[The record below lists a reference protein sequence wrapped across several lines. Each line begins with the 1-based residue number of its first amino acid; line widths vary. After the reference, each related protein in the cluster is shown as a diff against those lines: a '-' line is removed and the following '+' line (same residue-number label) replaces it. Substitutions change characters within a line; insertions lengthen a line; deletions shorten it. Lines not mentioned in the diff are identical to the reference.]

1 MDGLGIE
8 REGVRVEGESSSE
21 AAEER
26 VLLSLGASF
35 PLRVEASVY
44 VFSGDLVKA
53 PRRESYPEANSSL
66 SYRERERVSPKRC
79 KS

>member
-35 PLRVEASVY
+35 LLRVEASVY
-44 VFSGDLVKA
+44 VFSGDLAKA
-53 PRRESYPEANSSL
+53 PQ
-66 SYRERERVSPKRC
+66 ERKLPRS
-79 KS
+79 

>member
-8 REGVRVEGESSSE
+8 KEGVRVEGESSSE
-21 AAEER
+21 AAEES

-35 PLRVEASVY
+35 LLRVEASVY

-53 PRRESYPEANSSL
+53 PQ
-66 SYRERERVSPKRC
+66 ERKLPRS
-79 KS
+79 

>member
-35 PLRVEASVY
+35 LLRVEASVY
-44 VFSGDLVKA
+44 VFSGDLAKA
-53 PRRESYPEANSSL
+53 SQERKLPRS
-66 SYRERERVSPKRC
+66 
-79 KS
+79 